1 MFWAARPKDEASR
14 RHQPPGEKA
23 TGAGVPAAM
32 EAGATISSDSM
43 KLDDCRTAGRISQA
57 PDSAITLN
65 SRCIGKLSNG
75 RIRACYVRRDVRHLG
90 ASMTAVIYNF
100 DRARESSPIDET
112 ERLVS
117 ALGRYTSAEL
127 LELLYVGEEPGFFEL
142 IRGLFSLSDESRLI
156 LQNFLA
162 AVPVQGVTVSIDRQ
176 GRCVLTPEASSQLR
190 NPA

>member
-1 MFWAARPKDEASR
+1 
-14 RHQPPGEKA
+14 
-23 TGAGVPAAM
+23 
-32 EAGATISSDSM
+32 
-43 KLDDCRTAGRISQA
+43 
-57 PDSAITLN
+57 
-65 SRCIGKLSNG
+65 
-75 RIRACYVRRDVRHLG
+75 
-90 ASMTAVIYNF
+90 MTAVIYNF
-100 DRARESSPIDET
+100 DRSRENGPIDET

-162 AVPVQGVTVSIDRQ
+162 AVPVQGVTVSIDEQ
-176 GRCVLTPEASSQLR
+176 GRCILTPDVSSQLR